1 MPATTLQGNHH
12 HYVEISDTRAYTHL
26 RVNIYPDGGIARLRV
41 YGQPKTDFSRV
52 ERGTLLDLAAIENG
66 AYLVAANNQHFG
78 PASQMLMPGRGV
90 NMGDGWETRRR
101 REPGNDWAIV
111 ALANPGVIRAIEVD
125 TAHFKGNYPGSLLAA
140 GGARGGRHGRIAR
153 HAGDVLARAA
163 RRAETFDG
171 QRASLRERKSRRS
184 GR

>member
-1 MPATTLQGNHH
+1 M
-12 HYVEISDTRAYTHL
+12 
-26 RVNIYPDGGIARLRV
+26 NIYPDGGIARLRV
-41 YGQPKTDFSRV
+41 YGQPKTDCSRV

-111 ALANPGVIRAIEVD
+111 ALAHPGVIRAIEVD
-125 TAHFKGNYPGSLLAA
+125 TAHFKGNYPGPLLAA
-140 GGARGGRHGRIAR
+140 GGARRGRHGRIAR
-153 HAGDVLARAA
+153 HAGDVLAGAA
-163 RRAETFDG
+163 AANKSCRWTTCI
-171 QRASLRERKSRRS
+171 ASRRKSRRS
-184 GR
+184 GPSRTYVSTSIPDGGVSRLRVFGDIE